1 MKPTM
6 FKYAE
11 AISEPPEDTPGVA
24 VPYVCIGEYFIMCE
38 RASLLERLLIL
49 ITGRIY
55 ISVIPDKIVP
65 PISCTTIFPFKA
77 LTLPTAKPGDSRFN
91 HHRLHLRGL
100 TRCPRA
106 YRFGRVPP
114 YRMY

>member
-1 MKPTM
+1 MNLTSSKFRIPDDIQ
-6 FKYAE
+6 KSLSLIHIS
-11 AISEPPEDTPGVA
+11 ISEPPEDTPGVA

-77 LTLPTAKPGDSRFN
+77 VKNIDAENERRFLSLI
-91 HHRLHLRGL
+91 HI
-100 TRCPRA
+100 
-106 YRFGRVPP
+106 
-114 YRMY
+114 

>member
-65 PISCTTIFPFKA
+65 PISCKAIFPFKA
-77 LTLPTAKPGDSRFN
+77 EKK
-91 HHRLHLRGL
+91 HRCRE
-100 TRCPRA
+100 
-106 YRFGRVPP
+106 
-114 YRMY
+114 

>member
-11 AISEPPEDTPGVA
+11 AISEAPEDTPGVA

-65 PISCTTIFPFKA
+65 PISCTAIFPFKA
-77 LTLPTAKPGDSRFN
+77 LKNIDAENERRFSDEAQEI
-91 HHRLHLRGL
+91 R
-100 TRCPRA
+100 
-106 YRFGRVPP
+106 
-114 YRMY
+114 